1 MPILSKVSV
10 SLSWCPGILTETIS
24 PWLGTKIC
32 NYLEYSCNLCANTHR
47 QVSEHC
53 KGATEESDEVTQVVT
68 GLSASLCCRPII
80 ISQLQKLVNLL
91 IQVSVDLLFS
101 SMPRIL
107 YKEKQRMAKR
117 IQTRHNMCVNNSK

>member
-1 MPILSKVSV
+1 MSILSRVSV

-24 PWLGTKIC
+24 PWLGTKIY
-32 NYLEYSCNLCANTHR
+32 NYLEYSCNLCTNTHR

-68 GLSASLCCRPII
+68 SLSAALCCRPII

-101 SMPRIL
+101 SMPCIL